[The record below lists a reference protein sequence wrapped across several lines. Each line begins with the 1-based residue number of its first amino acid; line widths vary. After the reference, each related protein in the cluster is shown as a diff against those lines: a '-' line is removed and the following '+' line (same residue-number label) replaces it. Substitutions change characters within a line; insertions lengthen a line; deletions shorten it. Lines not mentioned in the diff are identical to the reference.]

1 MILLQPALNQVL
13 HYLGAGENAPDQLRR
28 QAEEVSRQLSETLQP
43 RWVWRVFPILRQGNG
58 FFLSQTRI
66 TLTGRVASL
75 MLEDCTQAAMLCCT
89 LGSEFD
95 TMLRAAQARDMAH
108 AAILDACGSALVE
121 AGCDKVMEEMAQK
134 LKGQHLTDR
143 FSPGYGD
150 LPLTLQPTICSGLE
164 TRRKLGVYTSA
175 SLLLNPAKSV
185 TAFVGISDRPQP
197 ARVRGCAYCNMRET
211 CTMRKGGK
219 TCGL

>member
-1 MILLQPALNQVL
+1 LLQPNLNEVL
-13 HYLGAGENAPDQLRR
+13 RYLGAGEHAPDDLKYQV
-28 QAEEVSRQLSETLQP
+28 EEVSQQLSQKIQP
-43 RWVWRVFPILRQGNG
+43 RSVWRVFPILRQGTG

-66 TLTGRVASL
+66 TLTGKTASL
-75 MLEDCTQAAMLCCT
+75 MLKDYQQAAMLCCT

-121 AGCDKVMEEMAQK
+121 AGCDKLMETIALR
-134 LKGQHLTDR
+134 LKGCYLTDR

-150 LPLTLQPTICSGLE
+150 LPLTLQPAICSGLE
-164 TRRKLGVYTSA
+164 TRRQLGVYTNA
-175 SLLLNPAKSV
+175 SLLLNPTKSV
-185 TAFVGISDRPQP
+185 TAFVGISDKPQP
-197 ARVRGCAYCNMRET
+197 ARVRGCGYCNMADT

-219 TCGL
+219 NCGI